1 MACETTTVGGRMGE
15 GERGTDRERGS
26 KGGGGGGGRGGDRSG
41 HRVTYIC
48 TSMGLGRIR
57 FSLDS
62 TTVPRTGSCLGNIL
76 VLLHL

>member
-1 MACETTTVGGRMGE
+1 MGREKE
-15 GERGTDRERGS
+15 GQIG
-26 KGGGGGGGRGGDRSG
+26 KGGVRGGGWWWTGRDRSG

-76 VLLHL
+76 VG